1 MKKVILTLTLIF
13 IFFLIFVVKFLND
26 DPYSK
31 FEFNKKY
38 NDTLIFHVT
47 GKKENIGKDVDYNR
61 EVVLFKHGK
70 AGIDSIK
77 IHPEN
82 SEIIGFYVNIDTIIL
97 NKVETKIMYIKN
109 MDNPYYTTI
118 NLDKMMVIKIDSQH
132 FEKDFYSKHNMS
144 ITYLGH
150 PLLDEIKQFK
160 AKNNSDL
167 WGIEND
173 RPLIALLP
181 GSRKQ
186 EIKRKLPLMLA
197 ASAHFL
203 GYTRVVACAPNLDLA
218 YYEKFKSPNV
228 QFIQNQTYALLQK
241 AEIALV
247 TSGTATLETALFEVP
262 QVVCYKSSFISFWI
276 AKKLVKIKFI
286 SLVNLILNKEIVC
299 ELIQET
305 CNEENIV
312 TEINKIKIG
321 GSKHEKIK
329 LDYKVL
335 IELLGKE
342 GASARIAEDMLKN
355 LCLIK

>member
-97 NKVETKIMYIKN
+97 NKVETKIMFIKN

-132 FEKDFYSKHNMS
+132 FEKDFYS
-144 ITYLGH
+144 
-150 PLLDEIKQFK
+150 
-160 AKNNSDL
+160 
-167 WGIEND
+167 
-173 RPLIALLP
+173 
-181 GSRKQ
+181 
-186 EIKRKLPLMLA
+186 
-197 ASAHFL
+197 
-203 GYTRVVACAPNLDLA
+203 
-218 YYEKFKSPNV
+218 
-228 QFIQNQTYALLQK
+228 
-241 AEIALV
+241 
-247 TSGTATLETALFEVP
+247 
-262 QVVCYKSSFISFWI
+262 SSFR
-276 AKKLVKIKFI
+276 L
-286 SLVNLILNKEIVC
+286 E
-299 ELIQET
+299 
-305 CNEENIV
+305 
-312 TEINKIKIG
+312 
-321 GSKHEKIK
+321 
-329 LDYKVL
+329 
-335 IELLGKE
+335 
-342 GASARIAEDMLKN
+342 
-355 LCLIK
+355 